1 MNGRAILRAVKGVV
15 AGELGTLRKV
25 TGPGGAPLCTYSP
38 SVLEVD
44 NPIEH
49 RAFFFPGHWFD
60 IVLADDAA
68 DGSSPF
74 TVLGNRGIDSL
85 SFSVELLSS
94 GGKGDDFSIV
104 LQGSVIDAS
113 RKIRTALGYPHN
125 LTVDD
130 RGEQTAI
137 VDGRLGGPGGQPI
150 PVVRFGQRDCH
161 LMRWRVDCV
170 ATLDIEQEV

>member
-1 MNGRAILRAVKGVV
+1 MNGQAILRAVKGIV

-25 TGPGGAPLCTYSP
+25 TGAGGQPLCTYSP
-38 SVLEVD
+38 AILEVE
-44 NPIEH
+44 NPIED
-49 RAFFFPGHWFD
+49 RAFFTAGHWFD
-60 IVLADDAA
+60 IVLGDDV
-68 DGSSPF
+68 GSESTPF
-74 TVLGNRGIDSL
+74 TVLGNRSVDSL

-94 GGKGDDFSIV
+94 GGKAEDFSIV
-104 LQGSVIDAS
+104 LQGSIVDAS
-113 RKIRTALGYPHN
+113 RKIRAALGYPDN

-137 VDGRLGGPGGQPI
+137 VNGRLGGPGGQI
-150 PVVRFGQRDCH
+150 LPVVRFGQRDCH